1 MTENNKKTFKVE
13 GVEKFDFMVF
23 VRKNKEG
30 QPIFVSLSCT
40 ADMLQPLPEKV
51 AKCIENSGQKW
62 LDVWF
67 VKKNREACHNAIAM
81 KDKEKYTIDKP
92 TKVWIT
98 KNARGYLGFII
109 DCAPES
115 IHPYV
120 KEAKKDEPKS
130 DLDDLPF

>member
-1 MTENNKKTFKVE
+1 MENKKTFKVE

-40 ADMLQPLPEKV
+40 ADTVEKLPEKV
-51 AKCIENSGQKW
+51 AKCIESSNQKW

-67 VKKNREACHNAIAM
+67 VKKNREECHQVIKM
-81 KDKEKYTIDKP
+81 EDKAKYTIEKP

-98 KNARGYLGFII
+98 KNARGYLGFIVE
-109 DCAPES
+109 CNPES
-115 IHPYV
+115 IKPYQ
-120 KEAKKDEPKS
+120 KEAKQNATEAS
-130 DLDDLPF
+130 IDDLPF